1 MKVLLAN
8 PRCYCAGVDRAVKIV
23 ELALER
29 FGEPVYVRKEIVH
42 NSHVVNALRRQGA
55 VFVEEL
61 SEVPEAALAIFS
73 AHGVAPSVFKEAQGR
88 SLRVIDATCPLV
100 SKVHLEVLRFVSQ
113 GYHIILIGREGH
125 DEVIG
130 TRGHSPDDITLVE
143 DEEQARRVQL
153 PDHRALM
160 VLTQTTLGVDET
172 QGIVNILRGRFPD
185 LELPPTEDI
194 CYATQNRQNAVKEM
208 CARGMDLLL
217 VVGSPN
223 SSNAAHLVEV
233 GGVRGVRGFL
243 IDGEEDIQ
251 EDWLE
256 GVQAVGVTGGA
267 STPDEVVQAV
277 VQRLM
282 AFGAMALEHCT
293 SAEENVEFQLPPI
306 LRDKSAAPVTVG
318 VPGGTTSS
326 AGQ

>member
-29 FGEPVYVRKEIVH
+29 FEKPVYVRKEIVH
-42 NSHVVNALRRQGA
+42 NSHVVNDLREKGA
-55 VFVEEL
+55 IFVEEL
-61 SEVPEAALAIFS
+61 SEVPENSLAIFS
-73 AHGVAPSVFKEAQGR
+73 AHGVAPTVFEEAEAR

-100 SKVHLEVLRFVSQ
+100 SKVHLEVLRFVAQ

-130 TRGHSPDDITLVE
+130 TRGHSPNDITLVE
-143 DEEQARRVQL
+143 NEEQASTVAIPEHQ
-153 PDHRALM
+153 ALM
-160 VLTQTTLGVDET
+160 VLTQTTLGIDET
-172 QGIVNILRGRFPD
+172 QGIVGVLRERFPH
-185 LELPPTEDI
+185 LEMPPSEDI

-233 GGVRGVRGFL
+233 GQVRGVRGFL
-243 IDGEEDIQ
+243 IDGEHDIQ
-251 EDWLE
+251 ADWLK
-256 GVQAVGVTGGA
+256 GVGVVGVTGGA

-277 VQRLM
+277 VRRLM
-282 AFGAMALEHCT
+282 SLGGTQVERCD
-293 SAEENVEFQLPPI
+293 SAEESVEFQLPPI
-306 LRDKSAAPVTVG
+306 LREAVVPDPAPAGGHAAAPV
-318 VPGGTTSS
+318 S
-326 AGQ
+326 Q